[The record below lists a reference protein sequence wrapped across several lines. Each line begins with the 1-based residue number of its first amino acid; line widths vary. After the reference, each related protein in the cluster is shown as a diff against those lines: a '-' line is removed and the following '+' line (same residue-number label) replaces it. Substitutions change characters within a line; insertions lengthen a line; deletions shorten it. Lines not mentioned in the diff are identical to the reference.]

1 MHLNILPGLL
11 EYKTLEQ
18 FLQRNGKFGDFWTEF
33 LSGRY
38 DTPYPAVDSGL
49 NRGQFN
55 VASIHEVKAFLLYFI
70 SGGLTNYL
78 YLCSLPNNME
88 CQPGEPRDV
97 LVRIYGEI
105 LDNRAKF
112 YEGVIFTLLA
122 ERGFGPHLYGVFS
135 SGRIEQYIPVI
146 SVAFLSF

>member
-1 MHLNILPGLL
+1 MICEP
-11 EYKTLEQ
+11 EEQ
-18 FLQRNGKFGDFWTEF
+18 R
-33 LSGRY
+33 
-38 DTPYPAVDSGL
+38 
-49 NRGQFN
+49 
-55 VASIHEVKAFLLYFI
+55 H
-70 SGGLTNYL
+70 
-78 YLCSLPNNME
+78 
-88 CQPGEPRDV
+88 V

-146 SVAFLSF
+146 FMLTSLSVFSVFLVDFYLHCRP

>member
-1 MHLNILPGLL
+1 MACH
-11 EYKTLEQ
+11 
-18 FLQRNGKFGDFWTEF
+18 
-33 LSGRY
+33 S
-38 DTPYPAVDSGL
+38 S
-49 NRGQFN
+49 
-55 VASIHEVKAFLLYFI
+55 
-70 SGGLTNYL
+70 
-78 YLCSLPNNME
+78 
-88 CQPGEPRDV
+88 EPRNV

-146 SVAFLSF
+146 VFHFNFIFFISKLQF